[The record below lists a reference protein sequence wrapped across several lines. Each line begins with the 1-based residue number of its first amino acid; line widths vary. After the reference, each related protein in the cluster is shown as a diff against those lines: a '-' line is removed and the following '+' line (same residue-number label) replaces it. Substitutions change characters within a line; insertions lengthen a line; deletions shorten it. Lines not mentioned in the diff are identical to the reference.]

1 VVLLTGCN
9 ARSGNGG
16 GPPSL
21 DRLSSAVTGVATAR
35 GPMLRAID
43 AVQGGARALDATD
56 AICARGHGVAART
69 SQRRGAGAVNQAAA
83 AVADL
88 PSLVA
93 NYRASL
99 SALDKARTAVS
110 GAARTALVAVVRD
123 GQIEATAVSQFAATV
138 GSAWQQYASLDGQE
152 RLWIKRAVTP
162 WYRTDKEGADAYS
175 VLVRPGRHLLEVA
188 RTQLSEAAA
197 AVQTPT
203 AVQAATLSAADRAL
217 STTS

>member
-1 VVLLTGCN
+1 
-9 ARSGNGG
+9 
-16 GPPSL
+16 
-21 DRLSSAVTGVATAR
+21 
-35 GPMLRAID
+35 MLRAID
-43 AVQGGARALDATD
+43 AVQAGARALDATD
-56 AICARGHGVAART
+56 AICAQGHGVAARS
-69 SQRRGAGAVNQAAA
+69 SQRRGADAVNRAAA
-83 AVADL
+83 AGSDL

-110 GAARTALVAVVRD
+110 GAALTALATVVRD
-123 GQIEATAVSQFAATV
+123 GQTEATAVSDFAATV

-175 VLVRPGRHLLEVA
+175 VLVQPGRHFLEVA
-188 RTQLSEAAA
+188 RTQLAAA
-197 AVQTPT
+197 ATAVQAPT

-217 STTS
+217 SALRGKS